1 MLNEFVI
8 QYDKAVMAC
17 RKAEDKEYFHTMNRQ
32 TSLSGSHLIE
42 WTVEA
47 CYTRRVFRIFQM
59 DFVQVNCTHETLSK
73 DTDDNGIGLA
83 LWRLTKGSGRW
94 CNTHHTTG
102 YMSDVVAQC
111 LRYYES
117 CASMLYIYIEEE
129 GHETS
134 PIVHFGRWTLSI
146 RYILC
151 CCLPFIEILMI
162 TKHILILQV
171 QSRSFWSRYLTN
183 GGNQWINPLG
193 FVEPKALM
201 SKAYEDAKD
210 DANDCQR
217 TLTA

>member
-1 MLNEFVI
+1 MSKGRG
-8 QYDKAVMAC
+8 Q
-17 RKAEDKEYFHTMNRQ
+17 
-32 TSLSGSHLIE
+32 
-42 WTVEA
+42 
-47 CYTRRVFRIFQM
+47 RIFPYNEQTNQLKWKPPHRV
-59 DFVQVNCTHETLSK
+59 DCGGLLYTACFQDISNGLRASNNCTHETLSK

-151 CCLPFIEILMI
+151 CCLPYIL
-162 TKHILILQV
+162 K
-171 QSRSFWSRYLTN
+171 S
-183 GGNQWINPLG
+183 
-193 FVEPKALM
+193 
-201 SKAYEDAKD
+201 
-210 DANDCQR
+210 
-217 TLTA
+217 